1 MNAQVLEQARS
12 AYRTG
17 DFAAAAQLFSAAKE
31 GDQPWGEADHLRGNS
46 LMRLGRYAEAAAAY
60 AVALKD
66 DAYGK
71 KGALLT
77 NQGKALVAAGDL
89 ASAVSSFS
97 AATQDASY
105 ATPYKAY
112 LGLGSALEK
121 LGNLTEAGVAYR
133 QAAIDGTNPAPAG
146 ALASLGD
153 CFVALQRPE
162 DAIESYRTA
171 LDFAGPRDD
180 VSAINAGLGCAY
192 AAANRFSDALDAFTA
207 ATADGVYQLTADQ
220 AAARDRAHDA
230 LSASA
235 AMMPATDA
243 FDTAVD
249 PLDPLGQ
256 SGNFMPDPSDTGFFT
271 LSEHEMVQQD
281 RAEAKVRRKHRHL
294 GLKIFITI
302 LLILVVAGGGLAFAY
317 TRGFGFPTQQDTLTK
332 LFEAASSD
340 AATDEFLASGL
351 DDSQRAVIV
360 ASIPKDATATIE
372 GMDAGMSE
380 SKATVKVALKQGG
393 EMTYEVDFVRE
404 GLGWVVCAIAS
415 DFNVSGDVDASAGTD
430 ESAAE
435 PTDADAATDEAPAED
450 AAAADA
456 PAAEDPTAEPA
467 GEAAAQ

>member
-1 MNAQVLEQARS
+1 MWPTARLLS
-12 AYRTG
+12 TG
-17 DFAAAAQLFSAAKE
+17 
-31 GDQPWGEADHLRGNS
+31 PTR
-46 LMRLGRYAEAAAAY
+46 
-60 AVALKD
+60 
-66 DAYGK
+66 
-71 KGALLT
+71 
-77 NQGKALVAAGDL
+77 
-89 ASAVSSFS
+89 
-97 AATQDASY
+97 
-105 ATPYKAY
+105 
-112 LGLGSALEK
+112 
-121 LGNLTEAGVAYR
+121 
-133 QAAIDGTNPAPAG
+133 PAG
-146 ALASLGD
+146 RLASLGD

-404 GLGWVVCAIAS
+404 GLGLGRLLDRLRLQRLRRRRRLRWYR
-415 DFNVSGDVDASAGTD
+415 
-430 ESAAE
+430 
-435 PTDADAATDEAPAED
+435 
-450 AAAADA
+450 
-456 PAAEDPTAEPA
+456 
-467 GEAAAQ
+467 

>member
-220 AAARDRAHDA
+220 AAARDCAHDA

-404 GLGWVVCAIAS
+404 GLGWVVCSIAS

-430 ESAAE
+430 E
-435 PTDADAATDEAPAED
+435 
-450 AAAADA
+450 

>member
-1 MNAQVLEQARS
+1 MSAINAGLGC
-12 AYRTG
+12 AY
-17 DFAAAAQLFSAAKE
+17 AAANRFS
-31 GDQPWGEADHLRGNS
+31 D
-46 LMRLGRYAEAAAAY
+46 
-60 AVALKD
+60 AL
-66 DAYGK
+66 DAF
-71 KGALLT
+71 T
-77 NQGKALVAAGDL
+77 
-89 ASAVSSFS
+89 
-97 AATQDASY
+97 AATADGVYQ
-105 ATPYKAY
+105 
-112 LGLGSALEK
+112 
-121 LGNLTEAGVAYR
+121 LTAD
-133 QAAIDGTNPAPAG
+133 Q
-146 ALASLGD
+146 
-153 CFVALQRPE
+153 
-162 DAIESYRTA
+162 
-171 LDFAGPRDD
+171 FAGPRDD

-207 ATADGVYQLTADQ
+207 ATADGVYQLTADQSAARDRAHDALSASAAMMPATDGVYQLTADQ

-256 SGNFMPDPSDTGFFT
+256 SGNFMPDPSDTDFMPDPSDTGFFT

-380 SKATVKVALKQGG
+380 SRLPPPMPQPMSSWPPAST
-393 EMTYEVDFVRE
+393 
-404 GLGWVVCAIAS
+404 IAS
-415 DFNVSGDVDASAGTD
+415 VRSSWPPSPRTPPRPSRAWT
-430 ESAAE
+430 
-435 PTDADAATDEAPAED
+435 PA
-450 AAAADA
+450 
-456 PAAEDPTAEPA
+456 
-467 GEAAAQ
+467 

>member
-220 AAARDRAHDA
+220 SAARDRAHDA

-404 GLGWVVCAIAS
+404 GLGWVVCSIAS

-430 ESAAE
+430 GSAAE
-435 PTDADAATDEAPAED
+435 PT
-450 AAAADA
+450 DA
-456 PAAEDPTAEPA
+456 PAAEDPTTEPA

>member
-60 AVALKD
+60 TVALKD

-404 GLGWVVCAIAS
+404 GLGWVVCSIAS

-430 ESAAE
+430 EPAAE
-435 PTDADAATDEAPAED
+435 PT
-450 AAAADA
+450 DA
-456 PAAEDPTAEPA
+456 PAAEDPTTEPA

>member
-220 AAARDRAHDA
+220 AAARDRAQDA

-404 GLGWVVCAIAS
+404 GLGWVVCSIAS

-435 PTDADAATDEAPAED
+435 PTDA
-450 AAAADA
+450 
-456 PAAEDPTAEPA
+456 PAAEDPTTEPA

>member
-404 GLGWVVCAIAS
+404 GLGWVVCSIAS

-435 PTDADAATDEAPAED
+435 ST
-450 AAAADA
+450 DA
-456 PAAEDPTAEPA
+456 PAAEDPTTEPA

>member
-220 AAARDRAHDA
+220 AAARDRAQDA

-243 FDTAVD
+243 FDTAVA

-404 GLGWVVCAIAS
+404 GLGWVVCSIAS

-435 PTDADAATDEAPAED
+435 PTDA
-450 AAAADA
+450 
-456 PAAEDPTAEPA
+456 PAAEDPTTEPA

>member
-404 GLGWVVCAIAS
+404 GLGWVVCSIAS

-435 PTDADAATDEAPAED
+435 PTDA
-450 AAAADA
+450 
-456 PAAEDPTAEPA
+456 PAAEDPTTEPA